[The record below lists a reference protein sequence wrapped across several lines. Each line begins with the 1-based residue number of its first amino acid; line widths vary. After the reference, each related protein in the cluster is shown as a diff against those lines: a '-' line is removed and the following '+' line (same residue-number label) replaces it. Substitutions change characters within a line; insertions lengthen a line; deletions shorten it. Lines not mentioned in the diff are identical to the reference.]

1 MLTITKGRSAE
12 LQTCRAPV
20 DSQAATHAVDEFVK
34 KSLFSPS
41 LHPLCMLRPSKLITY
56 EGHWIQR
63 PPLPTSHPLK
73 FIGYNG
79 KVLINSQHLASGEE
93 EMSQLKK

>member
-1 MLTITKGRSAE
+1 MLTTMLTITKGRSAE
-12 LQTCRAPV
+12 LHTCRAPV
-20 DSQAATHAVDEFVK
+20 DSQAATHAVDEFVR

-56 EGHWIQR
+56 EVHWIQR

-73 FIGYNG
+73 FIGT
-79 KVLINSQHLASGEE
+79 GEE
-93 EMSQLKK
+93 EMFQLQNRKIK